1 MAHLSQDEALC
12 DAFEKGHDV
21 HNRTASNEFGES
33 EDDVLPEMRRIAKG
47 VNFGIMYGAGPF
59 RMSQELDITRS
70 DAGKIIESYF
80 EQFSGIRRYIN
91 SILEK
96 ARKDRFVETILGRRR
111 PVWDLDSENGLRR
124 KAAER
129 MTIYMPIQGS
139 AAEMIKLAMITIQ
152 ERLRLNKM
160 RSKMILQIHDE
171 LLFEFHAEEEKE
183 LIPMVIDSM
192 EKAMPLS
199 VPVIVDYGIGDNWYE
214 AH

>member
-1 MAHLSQDEALC
+1 
-12 DAFEKGHDV
+12 
-21 HNRTASNEFGES
+21 
-33 EDDVLPEMRRIAKG
+33 
-47 VNFGIMYGAGPF
+47 MYGAGPF

-80 EQFSGIRRYIN
+80 EQFSGIRRYID

-129 MTIYMPIQGS
+129 MTINMPIQGS

-152 ERLRLNKM
+152 ERLRSNKM

>member
-1 MAHLSQDEALC
+1 M
-12 DAFEKGHDV
+12 
-21 HNRTASNEFGES
+21 
-33 EDDVLPEMRRIAKG
+33 
-47 VNFGIMYGAGPF
+47 
-59 RMSQELDITRS
+59 
-70 DAGKIIESYF
+70 
-80 EQFSGIRRYIN
+80 
-91 SILEK
+91 
-96 ARKDRFVETILGRRR
+96 ETILGRRR

-129 MTIYMPIQGS
+129 MTINMPIQGS